1 MLLYCLRCRKNRESK
16 NRKVVK
22 AKSGRTMLL
31 SNCAVCNS
39 KTLRFVKEHEAIE
52 LLSSLGIK
60 GS

>member
-1 MLLYCLRCRKNRESK
+1 MFKVQRNRESK
-16 NRKVVK
+16 NWKAVK
-22 AKSGRTMLL
+22 AKSGRLMLL